1 MDADFHK
8 SQTETMLSTQLS
20 LKSNE
25 ILNKNLEKINLELI
39 NKYLNMPSVYVKT
52 SAEGE
57 KDQLYIKTGDLI
69 RDTFVIEV
77 LKKDGTISL
86 FFNYYW
92 V

>member
-1 MDADFHK
+1 LDADFHK

-39 NKYLNMPSVYVKT
+39 NKYLNMLSVYVKT

-57 KDQLYIKTGDLI
+57 KDQLLI
-69 RDTFVIEV
+69 LRQRI
-77 LKKDGTISL
+77 
-86 FFNYYW
+86 
-92 V
+92 

>member
-39 NKYLNMPSVYVKT
+39 NKYLNMLSVYVKT

-57 KDQLYIKTGDLI
+57 KDQLLI
-69 RDTFVIEV
+69 LRQRI
-77 LKKDGTISL
+77 
-86 FFNYYW
+86 
-92 V
+92 